1 MPSSHGGQAAFTFE
15 LRFSEEPASGFSY
28 KTVRNHAFTVTGGSM
43 SNVRRLEAG
52 KNARLEIIV
61 TPDSNADV
69 TIAVNATT
77 DCSVQGAI
85 CNCAGGMLTGGME
98 MVVPGPS
105 SQ

>member
-28 KTVRNHAFTVTGGSM
+28 TTVRNHAFTVTGGLM

-52 KNARLEIIV
+52 KNARWEITV

-77 DCSVQGAI
+77 DCSVQGPSAT
-85 CNCAGGMLTGGME
+85 APGGMLSGGLE